1 MCSRPGV
8 PAPGPLPPPCS
19 GGRAPRCTQAHS
31 VPKTRSPPVG
41 GASPARP
48 GRLSLNPPR
57 EIKCS
62 GRWAARASLCSHAGA
77 RGRDAGTRGHGGWCR
92 PPGRWPAP
100 ALAPLGACGGR
111 HGLLP
116 DSPRQPHPSRGGGG
130 VGHRRPADKPL
141 SRAPQQHRTRHAG
154 WRSTEELKGTAGG
167 RPVSKKKRAS
177 RERGE
182 HLSLAT
188 PTPESPVLEAKWGA
202 GGEVRRRAG
211 WGRQEKKR
219 HGAGMELQQ
228 SQECTKTTCQQ
239 LTCIR
244 KLHASGAGS
253 GARGAG
259 RELQGRGAGARRATA
274 AATSWCRA
282 APGPSHASSFLLLVD
297 HFLSGPGSPED
308 SRVGIGDLVEGRGDC
323 PRFKLEPGSLCSFL
337 FCGFSEVHV
346 GASQWGAVSEATSHR
361 GACSSVPGAAAPPA
375 S

>member
-1 MCSRPGV
+1 MQAGEALRSSK
-8 PAPGPLPPPCS
+8 APP
-19 GGRAPRCTQAHS
+19 
-31 VPKTRSPPVG
+31 
-41 GASPARP
+41 
-48 GRLSLNPPR
+48 
-57 EIKCS
+57 E
-62 GRWAARASLCSHAGA
+62 AGQ
-77 RGRDAGTRGHGGWCR
+77 C
-92 PPGRWPAP
+92 
-100 ALAPLGACGGR
+100 
-111 HGLLP
+111 
-116 DSPRQPHPSRGGGG
+116 
-130 VGHRRPADKPL
+130 
-141 SRAPQQHRTRHAG
+141 
-154 WRSTEELKGTAGG
+154 LKE
-167 RPVSKKKRAS
+167 
-177 RERGE
+177 RERAAGEWEGEE

-188 PTPESPVLEAKWGA
+188 PTPESPVLEAKWG
-202 GGEVRRRAG
+202 GGGQDRRRAG
-211 WGRQEKKR
+211 QGRQEKKR

-259 RELQGRGAGARRATA
+259 RELQGRGAGAGARRATA
-274 AATSWCRA
+274 AATSLRRA

-346 GASQWGAVSEATSHR
+346 GAAQRGAVSEATSHR
-361 GACSSVPGAAAPPA
+361 GACSPVPRAAAPPA